1 MCFRCTLRVAI
12 NHVLFHYFAD
22 AVGIS
27 LFLFLICKVRLIIIT
42 IVFINF
48 ILHNE
53 IDRNIP
59 IFGELYPRY
68 DIIACGCYRGVV
80 GVPFSD
86 LRRAWY
92 LLIKQLTFLTC
103 VPCLELWPKFMHVS
117 CTIKEESKKL
127 LLFFSLPTH

>member
-1 MCFRCTLRVAI
+1 MYKLRMCFRSTLRVAI
-12 NHVLFHYFAD
+12 NHVLFHYSAD

-27 LFLFLICKVRLIIIT
+27 HFLFLIRKLRLMIIA

-48 ILHNE
+48 IFHYE

-59 IFGELYPRY
+59 NIGEFYPRY

-86 LRRAWY
+86 RRLA
-92 LLIKQLTFLTC
+92 
-103 VPCLELWPKFMHVS
+103 
-117 CTIKEESKKL
+117 
-127 LLFFSLPTH
+127 